1 MFIIHKTE
9 YFDEWLKL
17 KDVKVKARILIRLKR
32 AELGNLGDHK
42 IVGDGVFEMRI
53 DYGSGY
59 RVYFVKSKGI
69 IIILLS
75 GGDKSSQSRD
85 IIKAKKIA
93 SEIGA

>member
-1 MFIIHKTE
+1 MAAKA
-9 YFDEWLKL
+9 

-42 IVGDGVFEMRI
+42 NIGDGVFEMRI
-53 DYGSGY
+53 DYGPGY

-75 GGDKSSQSRD
+75 GGDKSSQLKD
-85 IIKAKKIA
+85 IIKAKQIA